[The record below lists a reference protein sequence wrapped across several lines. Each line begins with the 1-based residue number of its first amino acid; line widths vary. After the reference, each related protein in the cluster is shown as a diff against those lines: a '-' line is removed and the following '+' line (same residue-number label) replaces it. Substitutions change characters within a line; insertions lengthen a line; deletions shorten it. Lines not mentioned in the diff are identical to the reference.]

1 VASKQEIVDTL
12 RAVAS
17 LREDDHTHAI
27 RAEDWRQAF
36 EARLTNLI
44 WRTIALSLDLGITS
58 PRFQPGAD
66 PIVLARGLRS
76 DCEAGLV
83 TVQPTQDKAGPFY
96 KLTTIR
102 DVLDGTLDAVG
113 VLEVWTGADRQE
125 PFFLAVRA
133 VALGQAEVELALA
146 EDGHWEEV
154 AKWKAQ
160 KIGRPKGSRAA
171 WRLEAAPLIQGWID
185 EDAQISRERLTD
197 KLEEWLA
204 ANWHRLSQTRP
215 RPPQHSSLED
225 ILRDMDGEGL
235 IKLNPV
241 PTKGRKKRK
250 TIRL

>member
-1 VASKQEIVDTL
+1 MASKQEIVDAL

-17 LREDDHTHAI
+17 HREDDHSNAVG
-27 RAEDWRQAF
+27 AGDWRGAF
-36 EARLTNLI
+36 QARLTNLI
-44 WRTIALSLDLGITS
+44 WRTIALSLDLGVTS

-76 DCEAGLV
+76 DCEAALA

-102 DVLDGTLDAVG
+102 DVLQGTLDAVG
-113 VLEVWTGADRQE
+113 VLEAWTGANSKE
-125 PFFLAVRA
+125 PFFLAARA
-133 VALGQAEVELALA
+133 VALGQAEAELALA
-146 EDGHWEEV
+146 EDGHWEQV

-160 KIGRPKGSRAA
+160 KIGRPRGSRAQ

-185 EDAQISRERLTD
+185 EDAQISRENLTD
-197 KLEEWLA
+197 KLEEWLK

-215 RPPQHSSLED
+215 RPPQYSSLED

-241 PTKGRKKRK
+241 PTKGGKKRK
-250 TIRL
+250 TNRL